1 MFVGCVYRYVSVARA
16 RVCVCVGT
24 GKCCG
29 LSCEPL
35 RSTLT
40 TRLGC
45 RQDANRTSSG
55 VEISIDFYLAS
66 KAHLGLPRRE
76 LYSKLLLE
84 RKRRNKCLLPR

>member
-1 MFVGCVYRYVSVARA
+1 MLGIEVGA
-16 RVCVCVGT
+16 

-40 TRLGC
+40 ARLGC
-45 RQDANRTSSG
+45 LQDANRASSG
-55 VEISIDFYLAS
+55 VISMDFKFLAS

>member
-1 MFVGCVYRYVSVARA
+1 
-16 RVCVCVGT
+16 VCWGEVDT

-29 LSCEPL
+29 QASEPL
-35 RSTLT
+35 CSTLT
-40 TRLGC
+40 ARLGC
-45 RQDANRTSSG
+45 LQDANRASSG

>member
-1 MFVGCVYRYVSVARA
+1 MLCQAS
-16 RVCVCVGT
+16 
-24 GKCCG
+24 
-29 LSCEPL
+29 EPL
-35 RSTLT
+35 CSTLT